1 MEVMT
6 RMSMSDDAA
15 FYDSPDKG
23 SEAQITR
30 LLNELEQGDDAAFDE
45 LLPYVYDELRRLA
58 RVVRQGRAT
67 PTLNTTALVHEAYLK
82 LVPEHEAQFAGR
94 LHFMRVAARAMR
106 QVLVSAYRRRSA
118 QRRGGDDRPVTL
130 NEQFMGAYLPEPQM
144 IALEDAL
151 QRLEDLA
158 PRQAAVVECRF
169 FAGLTIPET
178 AQALGVSTAT
188 VNRDWRTAR
197 AWLRT
202 QMEE

>member
-1 MEVMT
+1 
-6 RMSMSDDAA
+6 MSTSE
-15 FYDSPDKG
+15 DSPDPSRER

-30 LLNELEQGDDAAFDE
+30 LLNDLQEGDGEAFDD
-45 LLPYVYDELRRLA
+45 LLPLVYDELRRLA
-58 RVVRQGRAT
+58 RVVRHGRAS
-67 PTLNTTALVHEAYLK
+67 PTLNTTALVHEAYIK
-82 LVPEHEAQFAGR
+82 LVPDGEAEFASR

-106 QVLVSAYRRRSA
+106 QVLASAYRRRSA
-118 QRRGGDDRPVTL
+118 ERRGGDDRPVTL
-130 NEQFMGAYLPEPQM
+130 DEQFMGKSLPEPQM

-151 QRLEDLA
+151 QRLEDMA

-178 AQALGVSTAT
+178 AEALGVSTAT

-202 QMEE
+202 QMEEGPAGSA